1 MNADALSDREAEEHT
16 RLLRKASRTRLT
28 ILGIF
33 AVLTWG
39 LWAMLQAG
47 DQRASAIS
55 DPFNKR
61 LLDLRKKWDIPDR
74 LIIAYSMDCTD
85 LLNELAY
92 LKLTTDP
99 TTTFGFCNELS
110 PLRDEYFAALEPAYI
125 VHVKMPYLQDPIEIN
140 GLSIADWWPFGLIAV
155 VASAI
160 VLKWREWV
168 NAVIVAWISFNRN
181 ETSDRKDLVIHSD
194 FLVGTLTKSSV
205 NRHDM
210 VYRKRWMIQPESLLV
225 YTLIGITIYLS
236 FSFGFFQN
244 PANSYEMESVL
255 FDYVA
260 GIWFFLVLL
269 GCLVW
274 STRKHYADSLL
285 QHTGFAIH
293 GVLTERFESV
303 ARFLKRKIRW
313 ILTRRKW
320 MLRVSSLYETLFA
333 IAALIC
339 LYFPWMSPNQIR
351 GYRFFLPDAP
361 NNMDSDL
368 YLELQIQL
376 YVAISFVILSLIAS
390 FVRAHRPGLGVR
402 ILRRL
407 RRYTG
412 ILTIA
417 LLGNLVFHFLMLQML
432 AMEEAEH
439 SLLILPWNPIARP
452 HPVKN
457 SILIWMDP
465 AYGFWLFLILCLLLM
480 KIKKGHRTI
489 ELREGD

>member
-1 MNADALSDREAEEHT
+1 MNSDALSDREATEHI

-55 DPFNKR
+55 DPYNKR
-61 LLDLRKKWDIPDR
+61 LLDLRKKWDIPDK

-85 LLNELAY
+85 LLNEITY

-99 TTTFGFCNELS
+99 TKTLGFCNELS

-140 GLSIADWWPFGLIAV
+140 GLSIADWWPFGLIAI

-168 NAVIVAWISFNRN
+168 NAVIVAWISYSRN
-181 ETSDRKDLVIHSD
+181 EVADKKDVIIHSD
-194 FLVGTLTKSSV
+194 FLVGTLAKSSA
-205 NRHDM
+205 NRPRM

-260 GIWFFLVLL
+260 GIWFFLVIL

-274 STRKHYADSLL
+274 STRKHYVDSLR
-285 QHTGFAIH
+285 QYTGISIH
-293 GVLTERFESV
+293 GALTERFES
-303 ARFLKRKIRW
+303 AAGYLKRKIKW
-313 ILTRRKW
+313 VLTRRRW
-320 MLRVSSLYETLFA
+320 LLRISSHYDTLFA
-333 IAALIC
+333 VLALIC
-339 LYFPWMSPNQIR
+339 LRFPWMNPNQIR

-376 YVAISFVILSLIAS
+376 YVAISFVVLCLIVS
-390 FVRAHRPGLGVR
+390 FVKTQRSGRVVR

-412 ILTIA
+412 VVTCCSA
-417 LLGNLVFHFLMLQML
+417 PLLKLDT
-432 AMEEAEH
+432 
-439 SLLILPWNPIARP
+439 
-452 HPVKN
+452 PV
-457 SILIWMDP
+457 
-465 AYGFWLFLILCLLLM
+465 
-480 KIKKGHRTI
+480 R
-489 ELREGD
+489 